1 MLGSHIVQKFIV
13 TPISKITTN
22 TRYIQSLDLDKVE
35 LTTSSIGE
43 IKQLANAVDGMKKG
57 LKSFK
62 KYLPEN
68 IVKDLIANKL
78 EAKIGGE
85 EKEVTIFFSDIKN
98 FTNLSEILGVKLFP
112 QLEEYFENM
121 SHEIKVGKGTID
133 KYIGDAIMAFWNAP
147 SSNPKHASDA
157 CISAINSQH
166 KLNKLRLQWAKDGK
180 PMLYTRMG
188 IHTGD
193 VIIGNIGSDYKMD
206 YTILGDSVNL
216 ASRLEDINKIYHT
229 DTIISESTYKG
240 AKKDIITRNLDIVA
254 VKGKK
259 EGVAIHE
266 LIDTYDSKLNN
277 NWIHIYEDGLSYMQ
291 DTQLEKA
298 MSYFNKVH
306 IARGIED
313 KPSLIM
319 IQRCKDFI
327 KNNNFSSVFR
337 L

>member
-1 MLGSHIVQKFIV
+1 
-13 TPISKITTN
+13 
-22 TRYIQSLDLDKVE
+22 
-35 LTTSSIGE
+35 
-43 IKQLANAVDGMKKG
+43 
-57 LKSFK
+57 
-62 KYLPEN
+62 
-68 IVKDLIANKL
+68 
-78 EAKIGGE
+78 
-85 EKEVTIFFSDIKN
+85 
-98 FTNLSEILGVKLFP
+98 
-112 QLEEYFENM
+112 
-121 SHEIKVGKGTID
+121 
-133 KYIGDAIMAFWNAP
+133 
-147 SSNPKHASDA
+147 
-157 CISAINSQH
+157 
-166 KLNKLRLQWAKDGK
+166 
-180 PMLYTRMG
+180 MLYTRIG
-188 IHTGD
+188 IHTGN

-229 DTIISESTYKG
+229 DTIISENTYKG